1 MTDVLVPGVLEKFS
15 ETDAAIAN
23 LETEFGMLTI
33 TDLES
38 KEQYDKVHDGR
49 MMLVKMRTQGIDTIE
64 KELKAPGIAF
74 NKAVGEEAEKRRTQ
88 LKKIEAHLKS
98 EEEKVDA
105 IKEAAR
111 QEKIRK
117 GQEKLNERI
126 KKMSVVGG
134 CVDISI
140 IAPLSDEDFEIEFL
154 KAEKIYDENKRAE
167 EIENARLA
175 EEKIARDEANA
186 KLAKDQEEFEERKR
200 IMEEKEREIEARQ
213 KVIDDAQK
221 AKDEENRIAAQKIL
235 DDAEAAIKAEAAREA
250 EEKKKPD
257 RDRLLAYVEKI
268 RAVTIPE
275 WLSDPYDR
283 FPLQIT
289 GTIDM
294 MEKLIRAA

>member
-1 MTDVLVPGVLEKFS
+1 MADVLVPGVLEKFS
-15 ETDAAIAN
+15 KTDGEIAK

-98 EEEKVDA
+98 EEDKVDA

-126 KKMSVVGG
+126 QKMSFVGG

-140 IAPLSDEDFEIEFL
+140 IAPLTDEEFEIEFV
-154 KAEKIYDENKRAE
+154 KAEKIYDEKVRAE

-186 KLAKDQEEFEERKR
+186 KLAKDQEELAARKAE
-200 IMEEKEREIEARQ
+200 MDAKEREIAERQ

-221 AKDEENRIAAQKIL
+221 VKDEENRIAAQKVL
-235 DDAEAAIKAEAAREA
+235 DDAEAAKTAELAREA

-257 RDRLLAYVEKI
+257 RDRLLAYVEKL
-268 RAVTIPE
+268 RAVQMP
-275 WLSDPYDR
+275 D
-283 FPLQIT
+283 
-289 GTIDM
+289 
-294 MEKLIRAA
+294 